1 MQGKF
6 IYLLREHF
14 YDVLKNLHFC
24 RRNKEAACGNIPSL
38 LVYTLYLIMRIAY
51 TVHVFAFFLSEELP
65 ADLGKQNIQRIC
77 EAGS

>member
-6 IYLLREHF
+6 IFGDCIFTKVPYLLREQ
-14 YDVLKNLHFC
+14 K
-24 RRNKEAACGNIPSL
+24 NIPSL
-38 LVYTLYLIMRIAY
+38 LVYTLYLITRIAY
-51 TVHVFAFFLSEELP
+51 TVHVFTFFLSEELP